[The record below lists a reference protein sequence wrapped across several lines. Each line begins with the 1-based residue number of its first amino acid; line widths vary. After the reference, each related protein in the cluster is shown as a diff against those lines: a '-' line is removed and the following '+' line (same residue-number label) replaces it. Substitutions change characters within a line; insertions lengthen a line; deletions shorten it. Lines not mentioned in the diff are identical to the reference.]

1 MLEKII
7 VNVCDQMSTIL
18 TDDQV
23 SELKNVLYM
32 NFHNKRIIKESTSII
47 PLDQDP
53 NVIKIKMFA
62 ATKKVGGISSSSI
75 DKYIYDIKRFAEVI
89 NKPFEEVTSMDI
101 RWYLAYC
108 QEVRKNKPKTV
119 DGIRAALSSFYSFLE
134 MEELI
139 ERNPMKKVDKIKVP
153 QGIKKA
159 FDASEMEAIRGACD
173 NSRDRA
179 IVEFLYSTGLR
190 VSELC
195 SLNVRDINWAKQ
207 EVYVVGKGNKER
219 VVYIS
224 DLAIFHLKR
233 YLSDRCKKEKCDI
246 NSLNEKPLFL
256 RARGSSRLMDSGLQY
271 MLRGIGKRA
280 SVTDVHPHRFRR
292 TFATDLLNRG
302 MKAEQVMVLMGH
314 SKLDTTM
321 IYYDVTKQSIAESFR
336 RCA

>member
-32 NFHNKRIIKESTSII
+32 NFHNKRIIEESTSII

-153 QGIKKA
+153 QSIKKA

-233 YLSDRCKKEKCDI
+233 YLYDRCKKEKCDI

>member
-32 NFHNKRIIKESTSII
+32 NFHNKRIIEESTSII

-53 NVIKIKMFA
+53 NVIKVKMFA

-75 DKYIYDIKRFAEVI
+75 DKYIYDIKRFSEVI

-233 YLSDRCKKEKCDI
+233 YLYDRCKKEKCDI

>member
-32 NFHNKRIIKESTSII
+32 NFHNKRIIEESTSII

-153 QGIKKA
+153 QSIKKA

-224 DLAIFHLKR
+224 DLAIFHLQR

-271 MLRGIGKRA
+271 MLREIGRRA

-302 MKAEQVMVLMGH
+302 MKAEQVMILMGH

-321 IYYDVTKQSIAESFR
+321 IYYDVTKQSIADSFR

>member
-23 SELKNVLYM
+23 SELKNVLCM
-32 NFHNKRIIKESTSII
+32 NFHNKRIIEESTSII

-53 NVIKIKMFA
+53 NVIKVKMFA

-233 YLSDRCKKEKCDI
+233 YLSDRCKKENCDV

>member
-32 NFHNKRIIKESTSII
+32 NFHNKRIIEESTSII

-134 MEELI
+134 IEELI

-153 QGIKKA
+153 QSIKKA
-159 FDASEMEAIRGACD
+159 FDVSEMEAIRGACD

-179 IVEFLYSTGLR
+179 IIEFLYSTGLR

-271 MLRGIGKRA
+271 MLRGIGKLA

-302 MKAEQVMVLMGH
+302 MKAEQVMILMGH

>member
-32 NFHNKRIIKESTSII
+32 NFHNKRIIEESTSII

-153 QGIKKA
+153 QSIKKA

-224 DLAIFHLKR
+224 DLAIFHLQR

-280 SVTDVHPHRFRR
+280 LVTDVHPHRFRR

-302 MKAEQVMVLMGH
+302 MKAEQVMILMGH